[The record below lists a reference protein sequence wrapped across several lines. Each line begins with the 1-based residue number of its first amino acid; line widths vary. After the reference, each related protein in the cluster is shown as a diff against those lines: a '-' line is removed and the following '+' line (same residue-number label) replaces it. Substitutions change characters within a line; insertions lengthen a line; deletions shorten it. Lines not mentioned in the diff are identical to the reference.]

1 MKRFPLAAI
10 ALAVLVSATGVRAQ
24 DDEEKPSAPPQPS
37 ALDAQL
43 FYELLVGEL
52 SASTGEASTGI
63 SLLLDAA
70 RKTNDPALYQRAVEV
85 AFQARSG
92 DAALQAARA
101 WKQAFPQS
109 RE

>member
-10 ALAVLVSATGVRAQ
+10 ALAVLVCAAGVRAES
-24 DDEEKPSAPPQPS
+24 DEDKPAAPPQPS

-52 SASTGEASTGI
+52 SASTGEAGTGI

-85 AFQARSG
+85 AFEARSG

-101 WKQAFPQS
+101 W
-109 RE
+109 